1 MGGHCRGVHS
11 STDFYSLSWTYM
23 GLDFSLKVVDFAIEG
38 FCNLSLICML

>member
-23 GLDFSLKVVDFAIEG
+23 GLDFSPKVVDFAIEG
-38 FCNLSLICML
+38 FCNPSLICML